1 MKPKKRNKQKD
12 ILFILISSFIVVV
25 AWVGFN
31 LYHIWATSTVSN
43 DIQTQLNPIDPE
55 FDPTVV
61 QGLKTRE
68 NIDPLYENQS
78 SSSEA
83 VPTFTP
89 IGAPTPTPTSVPV
102 VSQAPQ
108 TPQTASTTSQ
118 LSPSFTPVLGQ

>member
-1 MKPKKRNKQKD
+1 MRPKKRNKQKD
-12 ILFILISSFIVVV
+12 ILFILVSSFIVVV

-43 DIQTQLNPIDPE
+43 DIQTQLSPIDPE

-68 NIDPLYENQS
+68 NIDPLYESQS

-89 IGAPTPTPTSVPV
+89 IGAPTPTPTPLPV
-102 VSQAPQ
+102 VSQ
-108 TPQTASTTSQ
+108 TPQSASTPSQ